1 MQQPHFW
8 FQKNSLLSHLLLPL
22 SGIWLLGTTIRK
34 RFYTRKAV
42 EKPVISI
49 GNVNIGGTGK
59 TPLAITL
66 IQKLR
71 DEGHNPHIVSRGY
84 GGKLQGPIQV
94 NEKEHSVRDVGDEA
108 LLLASFGPT
117 WVARDRY
124 MGAVS
129 AVNEG
134 ASIVILDDGH
144 QNLTLEPTLSI
155 IVVDAVRGFGN
166 KRVIPSGPLREPLSQ
181 ALARV
186 DMVVA
191 VGTETQVERLQ
202 NHFGKDYDLPVIP
215 ARLTLLESGLSLDS
229 QNVVAFAGIGD
240 PSKFRATLNEL
251 GTNVIKFV
259 PLDDHEVPAESFLL
273 RLEGEAR
280 KSNALLITTE
290 KDAVRLNPDWKK
302 KVLTVPIRLEL
313 NDWDLFDTYFQSKAE
328 GFVNSD

>member
-1 MQQPHFW
+1 
-8 FQKNSLLSHLLLPL
+8 
-22 SGIWLLGTTIRK
+22 
-34 RFYTRKAV
+34 
-42 EKPVISI
+42 
-49 GNVNIGGTGK
+49 
-59 TPLAITL
+59 
-66 IQKLR
+66 
-71 DEGHNPHIVSRGY
+71 
-84 GGKLQGPIQV
+84 
-94 NEKEHSVRDVGDEA
+94 
-108 LLLASFGPT
+108 
-117 WVARDRY
+117 
-124 MGAVS
+124 
-129 AVNEG
+129 
-134 ASIVILDDGH
+134 GH

>member
-8 FQKNSLLSHLLLPL
+8 FQKNSLLSHILIPL
-22 SGIWLLGTTIRK
+22 SGIWLLGTAIRK
-34 RFYTRKAV
+34 KFYTRKTV

-59 TPLAITL
+59 TPLTITL

-71 DEGHNPHIVSRGY
+71 DKGHNPHIVSRGY

-94 NEKEHSVRDVGDEA
+94 NEKEHSVLDVGDEA
-108 LLLASFGPT
+108 LLLSTFGPT
-117 WVARDRY
+117 WVAKDRY

-134 ASIVILDDGH
+134 ASMVILDDGH

-166 KRVIPSGPLREPLSQ
+166 KRVIPSGPLRESLSQ
-181 ALARV
+181 ALTKA
-186 DMVVA
+186 DLLVA
-191 VGTETQVERLQ
+191 IGTETQVERLQ

-215 ARLTLLESGLSLDS
+215 ARLTLLESGLSLDN

-240 PSKFRATLNEL
+240 PSKFRTTLIEL
-251 GTNVIKFV
+251 GTNIIRYV
-259 PLDDHEVPAESFLL
+259 PLNDHEVPNESFLL
-273 RLEGEAR
+273 RLEREAR
-280 KSNALLITTE
+280 KSNALLVTTE
-290 KDAVRLNPDWKK
+290 KDAVRLNPEWKK
-302 KVLTVPIRLEL
+302 KVLTVPVRLEL
-313 NDWDLFDTYFQSKAE
+313 NKWDLFETYIQNKDKRFH
-328 GFVNSD
+328 